1 MTGQVRHRTE
11 WNGKDFSDSTKV
23 GGSGLLRT
31 RLNLAF
37 RTAANDLAFIQLQD
51 SRVYGTETNTL
62 SDGTAD
68 AIDLHQAYL
77 QLNNLLN
84 RPFSLRLG
92 RMELAY
98 GNQRIIGAVGWHN
111 IGRSFDGALV
121 SFTRKNIRLDA
132 FSAKE
137 VESQSPG
144 NADDKDFRGVWLA
157 SNNWVIPG
165 LVNQT
170 KVDAYFL
177 NQYQNNGTVLNR
189 STAGIFS
196 KGSYGFVGGITL
208 TQEID
213 FALQLGTQQDTVS
226 ISASLIGVRMGLT
239 LGKAPF
245 KPSIGFG
252 FDRVS
257 GDDTSTTTYE
267 AFNTLYATNHKF
279 YGFMDYFLNI
289 PVHAQG
295 AGLQDI
301 IITGGFSPLQ
311 SLKVNL
317 FYHMFS
323 TVQPVDG
330 ATDIG
335 TELDVTAVYA
345 FRKGTSI
352 VGGYSLF
359 MPQTVF
365 KSWKG
370 TDPASWA
377 FMMVIFNF

>member
-1 MTGQVRHRTE
+1 MILLKYSLILSLCVLPSITTAQQGPLLISGQVRHRTE

-23 GGSGLLRT
+23 GGSSLLRT

-37 RTAANDLAFIQLQD
+37 RTAASDLAFIQVQD

-84 RPFSLRLG
+84 QPLGLRLG

-98 GNQRIIGAVGWHN
+98 GNQRVIGAVGWHN
-111 IGRSFDGALV
+111 VGRSFDGALV
-121 SFTRKNIRLDA
+121 SFTWKDIRLDA

-137 VESQSPG
+137 VEKQNPD
-144 NADDKDFRGVWLA
+144 NVDDKDFRGLWLD
-157 SNNWVIPG
+157 SKWQIPG
-165 LVNQT
+165 LVNQST
-170 KVDAYFL
+170 LDAYFL

-189 STAGIFS
+189 STTGIFS

-226 ISASLIGVRMGLT
+226 INASLIGVRVGLA
-239 LGKAPF
+239 LSKAPF

-252 FDRVS
+252 FDKVS
-257 GDDTSTTTYE
+257 GDDTSTTNYE

-301 IITGGFSPLQ
+301 IITG
-311 SLKVNL
+311 
-317 FYHMFS
+317 
-323 TVQPVDG
+323 
-330 ATDIG
+330 
-335 TELDVTAVYA
+335 LDWQM
-345 FRKGTSI
+345 KISC
-352 VGGYSLF
+352 
-359 MPQTVF
+359 
-365 KSWKG
+365 
-370 TDPASWA
+370 
-377 FMMVIFNF
+377 NFAARWQRCNQFIRYVLWV